1 MVSHRLITLV
11 IFVFT
16 FWAAWRLIGCKLFG
30 WQKPLKFF
38 QELLGKPEKTPPKP
52 AKQVRVLQEELADRQ
67 VELKTTQGVTAV
79 TQDLADAESK
89 LRTAPRQSER
99 ILAEKKRQMMRRNR
113 MKERRSRKQ
122 TSELIILKK
131 IRRTRK
137 Q

>member
-89 LRTAPRQSER
+89 LRTAQGD
-99 ILAEKKRQMMRRNR
+99 LDAAEAKRANPGGEETADDATEQDEG
-113 MKERRSRKQ
+113 KEK
-122 TSELIILKK
+122 
-131 IRRTRK
+131 
-137 Q
+137 